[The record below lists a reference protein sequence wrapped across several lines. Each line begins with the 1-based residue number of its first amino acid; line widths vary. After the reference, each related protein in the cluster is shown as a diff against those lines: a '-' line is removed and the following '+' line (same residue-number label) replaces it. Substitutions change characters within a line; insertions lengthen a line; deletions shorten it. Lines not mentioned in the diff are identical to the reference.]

1 MPYPAGKNLPGEYA
15 SKIGHLD
22 VLKSP
27 LVRQIIENFEQP
39 DEVGNI
45 SASWQPYTST
55 GEPLD
60 IIFAVDGSWQP
71 ISDERPPFKQV
82 AFVKTALIRVDQIEL
97 NRINKHEPHPL
108 ALRDL
113 MSKTA
118 IYHAT
123 ALPLR
128 HIYFQGSSVYDAV
141 RRIIFESFKDDS
153 LKGEVME
160 TFKWLAYEKWS
171 ESPRP
176 LPAFECPHEINGKTH
191 KTTLDIDAEEGECR
205 ICRKNIFITD
215 MLGFHLEMSEN
226 AASESIPAAYMN
238 IHETLLLFTGVRI
251 YWEDEKRR
259 EVLRRCL
266 FMKDGPLQIR
276 AQYSKLVNPIRR
288 FLQHAHSKGYDI
300 HIVGQEKTGIFVDH
314 LNLIAKDV
322 SDDYLFIP
330 DHKYICEQIQGRPSS
345 GAAYGKD
352 TNYGAKVFWK
362 PNENSRFVLNIPVC
376 VSMGK
381 FIKNPNAKKLI
392 GLNRILTTLKTLI
405 SARHENA
412 LFPIELAN
420 SIASLSTY
428 PSVQVLQL
436 FTEAAI
442 KNR

>member
-1 MPYPAGKNLPGEYA
+1 MPYPAGRNLPGEYA
-15 SKIGHLD
+15 SKLGHLE

-27 LVRQIIENFEQP
+27 LVRQVIENFEQP
-39 DEVGNI
+39 DEVGNT

-82 AFVKTALIRVDQIEL
+82 AFVKTALIRVNQIEL
-97 NRINKHEPHPL
+97 NQIDKYEPHPL

-128 HIYFQGSSVYDAV
+128 HIYFKGSSVYDAV
-141 RRIIFESFKDDS
+141 RRIVFESFKDDS
-153 LKGEVME
+153 LEGEVME

-171 ESPRP
+171 GSPRQ
-176 LPAFECPHEINGKTH
+176 LPEFECPHEINGETH

-205 ICRKNIFITD
+205 ICGNQIFITD

-226 AASESIPAAYMN
+226 AASESVPAAYMN
-238 IHETLLLFTGVRI
+238 IHETLLLFTGIRI
-251 YWEDEKRR
+251 YWEDKNKR
-259 EVLRRCL
+259 EILKQCL

-288 FLQHAHSKGYDI
+288 FLQHAHSEGYPI

-322 SDDYLFIP
+322 PDDHLFIP
-330 DHKYICEQIQGRPSS
+330 DHKYICEQIQGRPAS

-352 TNYGAKVFWK
+352 TNYGAKIFWK
-362 PNENSRFVLNIPVC
+362 PNRNSQFVLNVPVSS
-376 VSMGK
+376 SMAE
-381 FIKNPNAKKLI
+381 FIKNPDTNKLI
-392 GLNRILTTLKTLI
+392 GLDSILTTLKMLI
-405 SARHENA
+405 SAKHENA
-412 LFPIELAN
+412 FFPIELAN